1 MQKCLFYTIISG
13 IRISLFFL
21 KGGFPLNNQTPKRK
35 PTGSTGTTQKKPAS
49 GSARPTGTKPTGNAR
64 PTANGARPAGT
75 KPAASTGARKPATGA
90 RPSQPQR
97 GKKRKIG
104 KDGILAII
112 MLLLVVVLAA
122 VIIICCVKAI
132 ADTIGGPS
140 TTTGTGGTTGSS
152 ALKDPVYSTPK
163 EGDWNYGFVT
173 IDRLKA
179 SVNEGDLIV
188 VNNDYEYKFPSS
200 INLVEMWGKPGHNT
214 NFVLGNGM
222 TYPSGAKSLELSK
235 HIVTP
240 ITTMLADMKAANST
254 LTDTR
259 RLLILSGY
267 RTLEKQQDLYEKE
280 TVDGLTAKP
289 GHSEH
294 HTGLT
299 FDIRINVKNQ
309 ANIEYLNA
317 AEQAWIVQNCSKY
330 GFILRY
336 TDEKKDITGILN
348 EDWHFRYVGV
358 AHSTYMVEH
367 DLCLEEYIAFLK
379 DKHSYGVN
387 APLNYS
393 AEGKDYTIYYFPA
406 SVEKDITNVYVPAT
420 GHYEVSGDNMNGFIV
435 TITNESN

>member
-1 MQKCLFYTIISG
+1 M
-13 IRISLFFL
+13 
-21 KGGFPLNNQTPKRK
+21 NNQTPKRK
-35 PTGSTGTTQKKPAS
+35 PTGSTGTAQKKPAS
-49 GSARPTGTKPTGNAR
+49 GSARPTGTKPAGGAR
-64 PTANGARPAGT
+64 PTSSTRPAGT
-75 KPAASTGARKPATGA
+75 KPAANTGARKPANGT

-122 VIIICCVKAI
+122 IIIICCVKAI
-132 ADTIGGPS
+132 ADTLGGNTTAGP
-140 TTTGTGGTTGSS
+140 TTTGTGDTTGSTV
-152 ALKDPVYSTPK
+152 LTDPAYTTPVVGAWN
-163 EGDWNYGFVT
+163 EGYVT

-179 SVNEGDLIV
+179 AVNEGDLIV
-188 VNNDYEYKFPSS
+188 VNNDHEYKFPSS
-200 INLVEMWGKPGHNT
+200 INLVEMWGQPGHNS
-214 NFVLGNGM
+214 NYVLGNGM
-222 TYPSGAKSLELSK
+222 TYPSGPKSLELSK

-254 LTDTR
+254 LTSTR
-259 RLLILSGY
+259 RLMILSGY
-267 RTLEKQQDLYEKE
+267 RTLEKQQTLYDNE

-299 FDIRINVKNQ
+299 FDIRINVKDQ

-317 AEQAWIVQNCSKY
+317 AEQAWITQNCAKY

-336 TDEKKDITGILN
+336 TDAKKDITGILN

-358 AHSTYMVEH
+358 AHATYMVEH
-367 DLCLEEYIAFLK
+367 DLCLEEYIEFLK
-379 DKHSYGVN
+379 KDHAYGED

-406 SVEKDITNVYVPAT
+406 SVEKDITKIYVPAT

-435 TITNESN
+435 TVTNESK